1 LQAGTTRVS
10 SKGQVVIPESVKK
23 SVGLRE
29 GDDLLVVAI
38 GETIVIKKLSKM
50 TFEEV
55 ARPIWKTVRE
65 LGLGE
70 GDINALIEEAKAAT
84 RP

>member
-1 LQAGTTRVS
+1 MS

-38 GETIVIKKLSKM
+38 GDTIVIKKLSKM

-55 ARPIWKTVRE
+55 ARPIWKTIRE

-70 GDINALIEEAKAAT
+70 EDINALIDEAKAAT

>member
-1 LQAGTTRVS
+1 MS
-10 SKGQVVIPESVKK
+10 SKGQVVIPESVKRA
-23 SVGLRE
+23 VGLRE

-38 GETIVIKKLSKM
+38 GETIVIKKLNKM

-70 GDINALIEEAKAAT
+70 EDINALIEEAKAAT

>member
-1 LQAGTTRVS
+1 VS
-10 SKGQVVIPESVKK
+10 SKGQVVIPESVKR
-23 SVGLRE
+23 SAGLRE

-50 TFEEV
+50 TFKEI
-55 ARPIWKTVRE
+55 AGPIWKTVRE
-65 LGLGE
+65 LGLDE
-70 GDINALIEEAKAAT
+70 EDINALIEEAKAAT

>member
-1 LQAGTTRVS
+1 MS

-23 SVGLRE
+23 SAGLRE

-38 GETIVIKKLSKM
+38 GDTIVIKKLSKM

-55 ARPIWKTVRE
+55 ARPIWKTIRE

-70 GDINALIEEAKAAT
+70 EDINALIEEAKAAT